1 MPFGQED
8 GQDDRGVAF
17 GTSGVH
23 DDWDFGVGSW
33 HDREGIIDDA
43 LIEDKYGNW
52 STYTDS
58 INPLAFGFFSPGNN
72 GGTITVKPDG
82 LSPPTLTNT
91 VVIVTPPINSQGRG
105 SFRIMGAVGKSYSVI
120 GDDEITMNALDG
132 VPPGKIGTMQADLVY
147 WAQSTFNQGDTSTSG
162 VLSVQAGGFTG
173 DILGVGGTLTVP
185 ANVASGSWLGQF
197 QVTAQYD

>member
-1 MPFGQED
+1 MY
-8 GQDDRGVAF
+8 RKTVAKF
-17 GTSGVH
+17 IMAILLVIAIAVSNAPNAAWGA
-23 DDWDFGVGSW
+23 
-33 HDREGIIDDA
+33 DDA
-43 LIEDKYGNW
+43 TGTGTATVFVPI
-52 STYTDS
+52 SIAP